1 MFFPTKTTSALLA
14 STLLLLSSAMAETN
28 SSLSLAEV
36 PEGIFEYHEIVGDK
50 TIPFSWEAERKQD
63 KIAISVF
70 EEEKYFYNLCTA
82 DGATLKWRIKVEGV
96 HDLTAIRKNN
106 TLHIEGTRFGEEYSE
121 QVTIDERPWYQP
133 LSFSLG
139 SFLDSD
145 EQKTSF
151 WVIRADKIDVI
162 ALTAEKVGEE
172 DIFFNEEVM
181 VAQMIEIRAEGFR
194 SRFWHATYW
203 YRKSD
208 NLFLRYESVHGLPGT
223 SATIVKLVETPRK
236 FSDS

>member
-1 MFFPTKTTSALLA
+1 MFFKNRITAVTLA
-14 STLLLLSSAMAETN
+14 ATLLFLSPVAAQTELPSPPP
-28 SSLSLAEV
+28 EV
-36 PEGIFEYHEIVGDK
+36 PEGVFEYHEIVGDK
-50 TIPFSWEAERKQD
+50 AIPFSWKAERKQD
-63 KIAISVF
+63 KIAITVF
-70 EEEKYFYNLCTA
+70 EEGKFFYNLCTA
-82 DGATLKWRIKVEGV
+82 DGATLKWRIEVENA
-96 HDLTAIRKNN
+96 HDLTAVRKDN
-106 TLHIEGTRFGEEYSE
+106 TLHIEGIRFGEEYSK
-121 QVTIDERPWYQP
+121 QITIDERPWYQP

-172 DIFFNEEVM
+172 NILLNEEAM
-181 VAQMIEIRAEGFR
+181 PAQMIEIRAEGFR
-194 SRFWHATYW
+194 SQFWHATYW

-223 SATIVKLVETPRK
+223 AATIVKLVETPRQL
-236 FSDS
+236 SDS